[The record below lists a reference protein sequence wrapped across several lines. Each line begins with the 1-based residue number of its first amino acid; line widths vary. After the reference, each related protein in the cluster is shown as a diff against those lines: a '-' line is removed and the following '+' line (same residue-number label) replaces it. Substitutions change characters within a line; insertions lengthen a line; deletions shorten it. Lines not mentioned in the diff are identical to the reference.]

1 MFYVYVIRS
10 EKDGRF
16 YVGMCMDLAR
26 RIREHNAGKRFST
39 KGYCPWKLFF
49 AEEFPTRAA
58 AREREKSLKGGAGK
72 EFIKTKWSGSSAEYL
87 PAGRQGAAANNYVL
101 CLCDKK

>member
-1 MFYVYVIRS
+1 MFYVYVIKS

-39 KGYCPWKLFF
+39 KGLL
-49 AEEFPTRAA
+49 
-58 AREREKSLKGGAGK
+58 SL
-72 EFIKTKWSGSSAEYL
+72 EV
-87 PAGRQGAAANNYVL
+87 VL
-101 CLCDKK
+101 C

>member
-26 RIREHNAGKRFST
+26 RIREHNAGKTFST

-72 EFIKTKWSGSSAEYL
+72 EFIKTKWSGSSAE
-87 PAGRQGAAANNYVL
+87 
-101 CLCDKK
+101 

>member
-16 YVGMCMDLAR
+16 YVGMCVDIER
-26 RIREHNAGKRFST
+26 RIKEHNAGKTFST

-58 AREREKSLKGGAGK
+58 AREREKMLKGGAGK
-72 EFIKTKWSGSSAEYL
+72 EFIKRKWSGSSAE
-87 PAGRQGAAANNYVL
+87 
-101 CLCDKK
+101 